1 MARTRDFD
9 PEAAIEGAVEVF
21 RRGGYDGTSMQDLVD
36 GLGLSRSSLYDTF
49 GDKQA
54 LYLAALDRYRTRMA
68 RQLAQALETGSARAA
83 IEGVFRSI
91 LDEIQADTD
100 RCGCFVANATA
111 ERAGTDPQT
120 ACRAAEALDGMES
133 ALRAAVERGQAA
145 GEIDATRDAAALARF
160 LATTI
165 YGLRVRA
172 KADPSRQGLE
182 QVVQTALSVLG

>member
-9 PEAAIEGAVEVF
+9 PEVALEGAMELF
-21 RRGGYDGTSMQDLVD
+21 RRSGYDGTSMQDLVD

-54 LYLAALDRYRTRMA
+54 LYLAALDRYRTRGS
-68 RQLAQALETGSARAA
+68 RQLRQALETGSARAA
-83 IEGVFRSI
+83 IAGVFRSI
-91 LDEIQADTD
+91 LDEVEADSG
-100 RCGCFVANATA
+100 RCGCFIANATA
-111 ERAGTDPQT
+111 ERAGADPQT
-120 ACRAAEALDGMES
+120 ACRAAESLGEMES
-133 ALRAAVERGQAA
+133 ALRLAVERGQAA

-172 KADPSRQGLE
+172 KADPSRQALE